1 MFAVN
6 LSYASLN
13 ELLIII
19 FSFISCM
26 TTVGILYV
34 GVSRVIFILTCMT
47 CVILTQN
54 SSPVLPYILKRMRVM
69 TRNTPFQICLPGT
82 DCDYNHLGEEADAKN
97 ILGQDSMTNP
107 GRR

>member
-1 MFAVN
+1 MFVVT

-13 ELLIII
+13 ELLTMI

-26 TTVGILYV
+26 ITVGIVYV
-34 GVSRVIFILTCMT
+34 GVSRVISILTCMT
-47 CVILTQN
+47 CVTLTQN

-69 TRNTPFQICLPGT
+69 SRNTPFQICLPGT
-82 DCDYNHLGEEADAKN
+82 DCDYNHLGEEADAKDL
-97 ILGQDSMTNP
+97 LGQDSITNP